1 MSINALQSRIR
12 TLQSDIKRISKD
24 IENEDKKIVNET
36 KKINS
41 THKSIGKN
49 TSMSSLKSKART
61 MDSAAEKAGKASK
74 KKSELQEKLSKKQ
87 AELQKAQNEL
97 QNEQN
102 KAYNKAVERQNQLIK
117 DQQKAVNEMVSGIQT
132 NSMDKEYD
140 FFVSHAS
147 EDKEEIARPLAE
159 VLREKG
165 ARVWYDNF
173 TLTVGDS
180 LRKSIDMGL
189 ANSTYGIVILSP
201 IYFKK
206 FWTGEELNGL
216 FARQE
221 DGRKVILPVW
231 HNISKDEVKRNSP
244 ILADMLAFRTAD
256 YTVEELVSEFMK
268 FIRDDE

>member
-1 MSINALQSRIR
+1 MSISSLQSKIR

-24 IENEDKKIVNET
+24 IENEDKKIVSET
-36 KKINS
+36 KKVNS
-41 THKSIGKN
+41 THKSINKN
-49 TSMSSLKSKART
+49 TSLSSLKSKSRT
-61 MDSAAEKAGKASK
+61 MDSAAEKANKASK

-97 QNEQN
+97 QKEQS
-102 KAYNKAVERQNQLIK
+102 KAYNKAVERQNQLIN
-117 DQQKAVNEMVSGIQT
+117 DQQKAVSEMALGTQISIVE
-132 NSMDKEYD
+132 KEYD
-140 FFVSHAS
+140 FFISHAS
-147 EDKEEIARPLAE
+147 EDKEEIAKPLAE
-159 VLREKG
+159 GLKKQG

-173 TLTVGDS
+173 TLTIGDS
-180 LRKSIDMGL
+180 LRKSIDTGL
-189 ANSTYGIVILSP
+189 TNSTYGIVILSP

-244 ILADMLAFRTAD
+244 ILADMFAFRTAD
-256 YTVEELVSEFMK
+256 YTVDELVAEFMK
-268 FIRDDE
+268 LICDDE